1 MKTILQDLQTIA
13 LATTIAATPL
23 IGVAA
28 FATVELFNSLP
39 ASAQN
44 YGNGYGYNNGIKN
57 GYGSGWTTPPSNR
70 QSTTNPYHR
79 PSLKYDIRSTPG
91 ACARYVDC

>member
-23 IGVAA
+23 LGIAA
-28 FATVELFNSLP
+28 LATVEVFNSSP

-44 YGNGYGYNNGIKN
+44 YGNGYGYNNGIDN
-57 GYGSGWTTPPSNR
+57 GYGSGWTTP
-70 QSTTNPYHR
+70 STTQRPTTIPSHR
-79 PSLKYDIRSTPG
+79 PSLDHDLRSTPG
-91 ACARYVDC
+91 ACARYIDC

>member
-23 IGVAA
+23 LGIAA
-28 FATVELFNSLP
+28 LATVEVFNSSP

-57 GYGSGWTTPPSNR
+57 GYGSGWTTTPSKR
-70 QSTTNPYHR
+70 QPRTNPSDR
-79 PSLKYDIRSTPG
+79 PSLQHDLRSTPG
-91 ACARYVDC
+91 ACARYIDC